1 MNELQENIIVTDNDN
16 YVRTLD
22 KDTIL
27 YEAGWFNFK
36 SYNWL
41 KRTNL

>member
-27 YEAGWFNFK
+27 YENGLSIRFIVG
-36 SYNWL
+36 L
-41 KRTNL
+41 T